1 MRTINWTATTSD
13 RAAALGAG
21 GRRRYNAERQ
31 AARELRRA
39 ELARLL
45 SASSSWRECPYAALA
60 VRLRVSRPTFCRETG
75 SVRGTFASSAGSG
88 ARLRLV
94 LRP

>member
-1 MRTINWTATTSD
+1 MRATNWTVTTSD
-13 RAAALGAG
+13 RAAALRAG

-45 SASSSWRECPYAALA
+45 AVSAWWRECPYAALA
-60 VRLRVSRPTFCRETG
+60 VRLGVSRATICRDVAAVCE
-75 SVRGTFASSAGSG
+75 V
-88 ARLRLV
+88 
-94 LRP
+94 